1 MGKECRLSKVYAD
14 YLSQFKK
21 HEYTKITCTGKYR
34 AHPGMFSVLFT
45 TDGIQNLHEEISK
58 SMLAQ
63 WFSEQEDFRFLD
75 SFDFYYIP
83 TTTISL
89 KEILFSEMLYFFSPQ
104 NVINN

>member
-1 MGKECRLSKVYAD
+1 MVKECRLSEVYAD
-14 YLSQFKK
+14 YLRQFKK
-21 HEYTKITCTGKYR
+21 HEYTKITCPGKYR

-75 SFDFYYIP
+75 SFDVYYVP
-83 TTTISL
+83 AKTISL
-89 KEILFSEMLYFFSPQ
+89 KEILFSEMLHFFSPQ
-104 NVINN
+104 NVINK